1 MNRKENFYFYN
12 NLVCLVKAVE
22 NQYTTIDLHN
32 EECVTGKVTNVDA
45 YMNIELENATFY
57 NGKGEE
63 IPFETFFVRA
73 RCIRYV
79 HLPINMPI
87 FETIKKS
94 ISSETKAK
102 AKQNNPRKTF
112 KEKRAF
118 TKHKETLKDL
128 HNRYRKF

>member
-1 MNRKENFYFYN
+1 MNRKESYYFYN

-32 EECVTGKVTNVDA
+32 EECVTGKVTDVDA
-45 YMNIELENATFY
+45 FMNIELENATFY
-57 NGKGEE
+57 NARGQE

-87 FETIKKS
+87 FDTIKTS
-94 ISSETKAK
+94 LSSKKKNKEEIKR
-102 AKQNNPRKTF
+102 PKTF
-112 KEKRAF
+112 KEKR
-118 TKHKETLKDL
+118 TLEKHKQTLKEIQ
-128 HNRYRKF
+128 HSKKEK